1 MQLRIS
7 NIEQS
12 VRRNIDYLVIGDALG
27 EQVGAER
34 EIAVRLG
41 FQLLF
46 EIGCTRRSNSRPRS
60 GGITRSRLAE

>member
-12 VRRNIDYLVIGDALG
+12 VRRNIDHLAIGHALG

-34 EIAVRLG
+34 EITIRLG

-46 EIGCTRRSNSRPRS
+46 EILFIILEGGDRESYNTVNSRLS
-60 GGITRSRLAE
+60 S